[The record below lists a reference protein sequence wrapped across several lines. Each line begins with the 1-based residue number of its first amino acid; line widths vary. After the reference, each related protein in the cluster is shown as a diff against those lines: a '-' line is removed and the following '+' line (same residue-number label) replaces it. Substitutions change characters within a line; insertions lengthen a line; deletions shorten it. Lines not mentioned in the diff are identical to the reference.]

1 MALEQPATTLP
12 RETVFE
18 ALTASVQGAAAYNRE
33 DVVPP
38 AAILWTDE
46 RREWESLGPRLRVV
60 LPQFLVLGPYDKA
73 NRVGPAIWLRCVLAG
88 RVPDVTIAPDL
99 VPIIYLPGVSH
110 PTLRATE
117 DCPPELRPLA
127 EWQYRGVFWS
137 QYNGKDWTIA
147 AFLQSDRGGLGLDVA
162 RDRATAAS
170 IRRALG
176 RLLDV
181 PVVDLRAKATHGPLE
196 SEDFDAFISDD
207 PVDDLLTWLSD
218 PKGTLERSDTSQWDT
233 LCSRCKSDYDFDP
246 VKDGE
251 LVGAE
256 RLGSQAKPAWQTAWK
271 RFAAM
276 PSRYPG
282 LVDLL
287 RKAKPSSTSGDL
299 LASLPSEA
307 WPQDNEAE
315 EAELRQ
321 ALHELP
327 ALPVAK
333 ASAQLRELEQ
343 KHGMRRSWVWAKLG
357 RTPLAQAIHHLSRM
371 AEVTKTPLTG
381 ASAADLIDAY
391 TTQGWRADAAVLD
404 SLAAVTSHD
413 DRAAVCAAIRHVYA
427 PWLRD
432 AAELFQQRA
441 AAMPLPGRES
451 PRLDDVPTGTCL
463 LFVDGLRFDVG
474 QKLQEALQGRVGG
487 IELTSHTAALPTVTA
502 TAKPAVSPVAHHIT
516 GLTAGEDFCPSV
528 TNAGKDL
535 TTDRFRALLEDAGF
549 QVLSG
554 AELGDPEGKAWAE
567 YGNLDHI
574 GHQESIGLARRIPEL
589 LTDLV
594 ARIESLLVAGW
605 REVRVVTDHGW
616 LLVPGGLPKA
626 ELPKYLTVSR
636 WGRCAVVKTSA
647 QVDLP
652 CYAWFWSE
660 HVRVASPHGI
670 DCFIAGKEYDHGGL
684 SLQECVV
691 SQLSIRARQET
702 ATSASIASVRW
713 VGLRCR
719 VHIHGQA
726 TGYAVDLRDKVNA
739 PDTSLT
745 GARPV
750 GPDGAVALVVD
761 DDAREGTA
769 AMLVLIDSEGTV
781 VDKTAVTVGA

>member
-1 MALEQPATTLP
+1 MAQEQPGTTQP
-12 RETVFE
+12 RETVFD
-18 ALTASVQGAAAYNRE
+18 ALTASVQGTAAYNRD

-46 RREWESLGPRLRVV
+46 RREWESLVPRLRVI
-60 LPQFLVLGPYDKA
+60 LPQFLTLGSYDQV
-73 NRVGPAIWLRCVLAG
+73 NRVGPALWLRCVLAG
-88 RVPDVTIAPDL
+88 RVPDVTIPPDF
-99 VPIIYLPGVSH
+99 VPILYLPGVSR

-127 EWQYRGVFWS
+127 ELQYRGVFWS
-137 QYNGKDWTIA
+137 QSNGKDWTIA
-147 AFLQSDRGGLGLDVA
+147 AFLQADRGGLGLNVA

-176 RLLDV
+176 KLLDV
-181 PVVDLRAKATHGPLE
+181 PVVDLRAKATHSPLE
-196 SEDFDAFISDD
+196 SEDFDALISDD

-218 PKGTLERSDTSQWDT
+218 PKGAQERWDASQWDT
-233 LCSRCKSDYDFDP
+233 LCSRCKSDYGFDP

-276 PSRYPG
+276 PSRYAG

-307 WPQDNEAE
+307 WPQDNETD

-321 ALHELP
+321 ALHELA

-333 ASAQLRELEQ
+333 ARAQLRELEQ
-343 KHGMRRSWVWAKLG
+343 KHGLRRSWVWAKLG
-357 RTPLAQAIHHLSRM
+357 RTPLAHAIYHLSRM

-381 ASAADLIDAY
+381 ASAVDLIEAY

-404 SLAAVTSHD
+404 SLAAVASHD

-441 AAMPLPGRES
+441 AAEPLSGQES
-451 PRLDDVPTGTCL
+451 PRLGDVSAGTCL

-474 QKLQEALQGRVGG
+474 QKLLEALQGRVGG

-528 TNAGKDL
+528 TSGGKDL
-535 TTDRFRALLEDAGF
+535 TTDRFRALLEDVGF

-574 GHQESIGLARRIPEL
+574 GHQEGIGLARRIPEL

-616 LLVPGGLPKA
+616 LLVPCGLPKA

-647 QVDLP
+647 HVELP
-652 CYAWFWSE
+652 SYAWFWSE

-691 SQLSIRARQET
+691 SQLSIRARPEM
-702 ATSASIASVRW
+702 AASASIGSVRW

-719 VHIHGQA
+719 VHIDGQA
-726 TGYAVDLRDKVNA
+726 TGYSVDLRDKVNA

-745 GARPV
+745 GPRPV
-750 GPDGAVALVVD
+750 GQDGVVALVVE

-769 AMLVLIDSEGTV
+769 AMLVLIDAGGTV
-781 VDKTAVTVGA
+781 VDKQAVTVGA

>member
-1 MALEQPATTLP
+1 MALPQPAATQP
-12 RETVFE
+12 RDTVFE
-18 ALTASVQGAAAYNRE
+18 VLIASLQEAATYNRD
-33 DVVPP
+33 DVVAP

-46 RREWESLGPRLRVV
+46 RRDWESLVPRLRVV
-60 LPQFLVLGPYDKA
+60 LPQFLTLGAYDQA
-73 NRVGPAIWLRCVLAG
+73 NRVGLAICLRCALAG
-88 RVPDVTIAPDL
+88 RVTEVTIPPDL
-99 VPIIYLPGVSH
+99 VPIIYRPGISR

-127 EWQYRGVFWS
+127 ELQYRGVFWS
-137 QYNGKDWTIA
+137 QSNGKDWTIA

-162 RDRATAAS
+162 RDRATATS
-170 IRRALG
+170 IGRALG
-176 RLLDV
+176 KLLDV
-181 PVVDLRAKATHGPLE
+181 PVADLRAKATQGPLE
-196 SEDFDAFISDD
+196 SEDFDALISDD

-218 PKGTLERSDTSQWDT
+218 PKGARERWEISQWDT
-233 LCSRCKSDYDFDP
+233 LCSRCKSDYGFDP

-256 RLGSQAKPAWQTAWK
+256 RLGAQVKPAWQTAWK
-271 RFAAM
+271 RFAAT

-287 RKAKPSSTSGDL
+287 RKAKPSSPSGDL

-321 ALHELP
+321 ALHELT
-327 ALPVAK
+327 ALPSAK
-333 ASAQLRELEQ
+333 ARAQLCDLEQ
-343 KHGMRRSWVWAKLG
+343 KHGIRRSWVWAKLS
-357 RTPLAQAIHHLSRM
+357 RTPLAQAIQHLSRM
-371 AEVTKTPLTG
+371 AEVTGTPLAG
-381 ASAADLIDAY
+381 ASAADLIAAY

-404 SLAAVTSHD
+404 SLSAVASHN

-432 AAELFQQRA
+432 AAELFQQRLA
-441 AAMPLPGRES
+441 ATPFPGRES
-451 PRLDDVPTGTCL
+451 SRLDDVPAGTCL

-487 IELTSHTAALPTVTA
+487 IEMTSHTAALPTVTA

-535 TTDRFRALLEDAGF
+535 TTDRFRALLEDTGF

-567 YGNLDHI
+567 YGNLDHL
-574 GHQESIGLARRIPEL
+574 GHQEGLGLARRIPEL

-594 ARIESLLVAGW
+594 ARIESLLAAGW
-605 REVRVVTDHGW
+605 GEVRVVTDHGW

-647 QVDLP
+647 HVDLP

-684 SLQECVV
+684 SLQEGVV
-691 SQLSIRARQET
+691 SQLSIRARPPT
-702 ATSASIASVRW
+702 AASASIGLVRW

-719 VHIHGQA
+719 VHIDGQA
-726 TGYAVDLRDKVNA
+726 SGYFVDLRDKVNA
-739 PDTSLT
+739 ADTSLT
-745 GARPV
+745 GARPA
-750 GPDGAVALVVD
+750 GQDGAVAFVVED
-761 DDAREGTA
+761 DVREGTA
-769 AMLVLIDSEGTV
+769 AMLVLIDPEGTV
-781 VDKTAVTVGA
+781 VDKTAVTIGA

>member
-1 MALEQPATTLP
+1 MTQAQPATTQP
-12 RETVFE
+12 RDTVFE
-18 ALTASVQGAAAYNRE
+18 ALIASLQGTSAYNRD
-33 DVVPP
+33 DVVSP
-38 AAILWTDE
+38 AVILWTDE
-46 RREWESLGPRLRVV
+46 RREWESLLPRLRVV
-60 LPQFLVLGPYDKA
+60 LPQFLTLGAYDQA

-88 RVPDVTIAPDL
+88 RVPEGTIPPDL
-99 VPIIYLPGVSH
+99 VPIIYLPGISR

-127 EWQYRGVFWS
+127 ELQYRGVFWS
-137 QYNGKDWTIA
+137 QSNGKDWTIA
-147 AFLQSDRGGLGLDVA
+147 AFLQSDRGGLGLDVG

-170 IRRALG
+170 MRRALG
-176 RLLDV
+176 KLLDV
-181 PVVDLRAKATHGPLE
+181 PVVDLRAKATLGPLE
-196 SEDFDAFISDD
+196 SEDFDALISDD

-218 PKGTLERSDTSQWDT
+218 PKGAQERWETSQWDT
-233 LCSRCKSDYDFDP
+233 LCSRCKSDYGFDP

-256 RLGSQAKPAWQTAWK
+256 RLGSQAKPTWQTAWK
-271 RFAAM
+271 RFVAM

-282 LVDLL
+282 LVELL
-287 RKAKPSSTSGDL
+287 RKAKPSSPSGDL

-321 ALHELP
+321 ALHELA
-327 ALPVAK
+327 ALPMAK
-333 ASAQLRELEQ
+333 ARSQLCELEQ
-343 KHGMRRSWVWAKLG
+343 KHGVRRSWVWAKLG
-357 RTPLAQAIHHLSRM
+357 RTPLAHAIHHLSRM
-371 AEVTKTPLTG
+371 AEGTKTPVTG
-381 ASAADLIDAY
+381 ASTVDLINAY
-391 TTQGWRADAAVLD
+391 TKQGWRADGAVLD
-404 SLAAVTSHD
+404 SLAAVTSHE
-413 DRAAVCAAIRHVYA
+413 DRAAVCAAIQHVYV

-432 AAELFQQRA
+432 AAELFQQRV

-451 PRLDDVPTGTCL
+451 PRLDDVPAGTCL

-487 IELTSHTAALPTVTA
+487 IEMTSHTAALPTVTA

-528 TNAGKDL
+528 INGGKDL
-535 TTDRFRALLEDAGF
+535 TTDRFRTLLEDAGF

-554 AELGDPEGKAWAE
+554 AELGDPAGKAWAE
-567 YGNLDHI
+567 YGNLDHL
-574 GHQESIGLARRIPEL
+574 GHQEGIGLARRIPEL

-594 ARIESLLVAGW
+594 SRIESLFMAGW

-647 QVDLP
+647 HVDLP

-670 DCFIAGKEYDHGGL
+670 DCFIAGKAYDHGGL

-691 SQLSIRARQET
+691 PQLSIRAPQET
-702 ATSASIASVRW
+702 AASASIGSVRW

-719 VHIHGQA
+719 VHIDGRA
-726 TGYAVDLRDKVNA
+726 TGYCVDLRDKVNA

-745 GARPV
+745 GPRPV
-750 GPDGAVALVVD
+750 GQDGAVALVVE

-769 AMLVLIDSEGTV
+769 AMLVLIDSGGTV
-781 VDKTAVTVGA
+781 VDKRAVTVGA

>member
-1 MALEQPATTLP
+1 
-12 RETVFE
+12 V
-18 ALTASVQGAAAYNRE
+18 
-33 DVVPP
+33 
-38 AAILWTDE
+38 AI
-46 RREWESLGPRLRVV
+46 P
-60 LPQFLVLGPYDKA
+60 
-73 NRVGPAIWLRCVLAG
+73 
-88 RVPDVTIAPDL
+88 PDL
-99 VPIIYLPGVSH
+99 VPIVYLPGVSR

-127 EWQYRGVFWS
+127 ELQYRSVFWS
-137 QYNGKDWTIA
+137 QSNGKDWTVT
-147 AFLQSDRGGLGLDVA
+147 AFLQSDRGGLGLNVA
-162 RDRATAAS
+162 RDRATATS

-176 RLLDV
+176 KLLDV

-196 SEDFDAFISDD
+196 SEDFDALISDD

-218 PKGTLERSDTSQWDT
+218 PKGVRERWETSQWDT
-233 LCSRCKSDYDFDP
+233 LCSRCRSDYGFDP

-256 RLGSQAKPAWQTAWK
+256 RLGLQAKPAWQTTWR
-271 RFAAM
+271 RFTAM
-276 PSRYPG
+276 PSRYAG
-282 LVDLL
+282 LIELL
-287 RKAKPSSTSGDL
+287 RRAKPASPSGDL

-321 ALHELP
+321 ALRDLA
-327 ALPVAK
+327 ALPVAQ
-333 ASAQLRELEQ
+333 ARAQILELEQ
-343 KHGMRRSWVWAKLG
+343 KHGVRRSWVWAKLG
-357 RTPLAQAIHHLSRM
+357 RAPLAQAIHHLSRM
-371 AEVTKTPLTG
+371 AEVTKTPVTG
-381 ASAADLIDAY
+381 VSAADLIEAY

-404 SLAAVTSHD
+404 SLAAVTSHE
-413 DRAAVCAAIRHVYA
+413 DRAAVCAAIQHVYV

-432 AAELFQQRA
+432 AAELFQQRV
-441 AAMPLPGRES
+441 AAMPLPGRDC
-451 PRLDDVPTGTCL
+451 PRLDAVPAGTCV

-502 TAKPAVSPVAHHIT
+502 TAKPAVSPVAQHIT
-516 GLTAGEDFCPSV
+516 GLTAGEDLCPSI
-528 TNAGKDL
+528 TNVGKDL
-535 TTDRFRALLEDAGF
+535 TTDRFRALLEDSGF

-554 AELGDPEGKAWAE
+554 AELGDPQGKAWAE
-567 YGNLDHI
+567 YGNLDHL
-574 GHQESIGLARRIPEL
+574 GHQEGLGLARRIPEL

-594 ARIESLLVAGW
+594 ARIESLLAAGW

-626 ELPKYLTVSR
+626 ELPKYLTLSR
-636 WGRCAVVKTSA
+636 WGRCAVVKISA
-647 QVDLP
+647 HVDLP

-702 ATSASIASVRW
+702 AASASIASVRW

-719 VHIHGQA
+719 VHINGQA
-726 TGYAVDLRDKVNA
+726 TGYSVDLRDKVNA

-761 DDAREGTA
+761 DDTREGTA
-769 AMLVLIDSEGTV
+769 AMLVLIDSEGAI
-781 VDKTAVTVGA
+781 VDKQAVTVGA

>member
-1 MALEQPATTLP
+1 MAQARPATTQP
-12 RETVFE
+12 HDTVFE
-18 ALTASVQGAAAYNRE
+18 ALIASLQDAAAYNRD

-46 RREWESLGPRLRVV
+46 RREWESLLPRLRVV
-60 LPQFLVLGPYDKA
+60 LPQFFTLGAYDQA

-88 RVPDVTIAPDL
+88 RVPEVTIPPDL
-99 VPIIYLPGVSH
+99 VPIVYLPGVSR

-117 DCPPELRPLA
+117 DCPPALRPLA
-127 EWQYRGVFWS
+127 ELQYRGVFWS
-137 QYNGKDWTIA
+137 QSNGKDWTIT
-147 AFLQSDRGGLGLDVA
+147 AFLQSDRGGLGLEVA
-162 RDRATAAS
+162 RDRSTGAS

-176 RLLDV
+176 KLLDV
-181 PVVDLRAKATHGPLE
+181 PVIDLRARAAHGPLE

-218 PKGTLERSDTSQWDT
+218 PKVARERWDTSEWDT
-233 LCSRCKSDYDFDP
+233 LCSRCKSDYGFDP

-256 RLGSQAKPAWQTAWK
+256 RLGAPAKPPWQTAWK

-287 RKAKPSSTSGDL
+287 RQAKPSSLSGDL

-321 ALHELP
+321 ALD
-327 ALPVAK
+327 ALAASPVVQARV
-333 ASAQLRELEQ
+333 QLCDLEQ
-343 KHGMRRSWVWAKLG
+343 KHGLRRSWVWAKLG
-357 RTPLAQAIHHLSRM
+357 RAPLAYAIHHLSRM
-371 AEVTKTPLTG
+371 AEVTRTPLTG
-381 ASAADLIDAY
+381 ASTADLIEAY

-404 SLAAVTSHD
+404 SLATVTSHD
-413 DRAAVCAAIRHVYA
+413 DRAAVCVAIRHAYV

-432 AAELFQQRA
+432 AAELFQQRL
-441 AAMPLPGRES
+441 AAMPLPGRDS
-451 PRLDDVPTGTCL
+451 PRLDDVPVGTCL

-502 TAKPAVSPVAHHIT
+502 TAKPAVSPVAHLIT

-535 TTDRFRALLEDAGF
+535 TTERFRALFEDAGF
-549 QVLSG
+549 QVLNG

-567 YGNLDHI
+567 YGNLDHL
-574 GHQESIGLARRIPEL
+574 GHQEGLGLARRVPEL
-589 LTDLV
+589 LTELV
-594 ARIESLLVAGW
+594 ARIEALLAAGW

-647 QVDLP
+647 HVDLP
-652 CYAWFWSE
+652 CYVWFWSE
-660 HVRVASPHGI
+660 DVRVASPHGI
-670 DCFIAGKEYDHGGL
+670 DCFIAGKAYDHGGL

-691 SQLSIRARQET
+691 SQLSIRTPQQT
-702 ATSASIASVRW
+702 AGSASISSVRW

-719 VHIHGQA
+719 IHINGQA
-726 TGYAVDLRDKVNA
+726 SGYSVDLRDKVNA

-745 GARPV
+745 GARAV
-750 GPDGAVALVVD
+750 GQNSEVALVVE

-769 AMLVLIDSEGTV
+769 AILVLIDAGGTV

>member
-1 MALEQPATTLP
+1 MALAQPGTTQP
-12 RETVFE
+12 RDTVFE
-18 ALTASVQGAAAYNRE
+18 ALIASLQGAAAYNRD

-46 RREWESLGPRLRVV
+46 RREWEGLVPRLRVV
-60 LPQFLVLGPYDKA
+60 LPQFLALGAYDQA
-73 NRVGPAIWLRCVLAG
+73 NRTGPAIWLRCALAG
-88 RVPDVTIAPDL
+88 GIPEVTIPPDL
-99 VPIIYLPGVSH
+99 VPIIYLPGISR

-117 DCPPELRPLA
+117 DCPLELRPLA

-137 QYNGKDWTIA
+137 QSNGKDWTIG

-162 RDRATAAS
+162 RDRATAVS

-176 RLLDV
+176 QLLDF
-181 PVVDLRAKATHGPLE
+181 PLVDLRAKATHGPLE
-196 SEDFDAFISDD
+196 SEDFNALISDD

-218 PKGTLERSDTSQWDT
+218 PMGARERWEISQWDT
-233 LCSRCKSDYDFDP
+233 LCSRCKSDYGFDP
-246 VKDGE
+246 VNDGA
-251 LVGAE
+251 LIGAE

-276 PSRYPG
+276 PSRYAG

-287 RKAKPSSTSGDL
+287 RKAKPSSLSGDL

-321 ALHELP
+321 ALHALA
-327 ALPVAK
+327 ALPVGK
-333 ASAQLRELEQ
+333 AGAQLCELEQ
-343 KHGMRRSWVWAKLG
+343 KHGLRRSWVWAMLG
-357 RTPLAQAIHHLSRM
+357 RAPLAEAVHHLSRM
-371 AEVTKTPLTG
+371 AEVTRTPVTG
-381 ASAADLIDAY
+381 ASTADLVEAY

-404 SLAAVTSHD
+404 SLAAVTSHE

-432 AAELFQQRA
+432 AAELFQQRVA
-441 AAMPLPGRES
+441 AIPLPGRDS
-451 PRLDDVPTGTCL
+451 PRLGDVPAGTCL

-502 TAKPAVSPVAHHIT
+502 TAKPAVSPVADHIT

-528 TNAGKDL
+528 TDAGKDL

-574 GHQESIGLARRIPEL
+574 GHQEGIGLARRIREL

-605 REVRVVTDHGW
+605 HEVRVVTDHGW

-647 QVDLP
+647 HVDLP
-652 CYAWFWSE
+652 C
-660 HVRVASPHGI
+660 SPGS
-670 DCFIAGKEYDHGGL
+670 GL
-684 SLQECVV
+684 SMCGSL
-691 SQLSIRARQET
+691 LPT
-702 ATSASIASVRW
+702 ASTASSPAKNTI
-713 VGLRCR
+713 
-719 VHIHGQA
+719 
-726 TGYAVDLRDKVNA
+726 
-739 PDTSLT
+739 
-745 GARPV
+745 
-750 GPDGAVALVVD
+750 
-761 DDAREGTA
+761 TA
-769 AMLVLIDSEGTV
+769 A
-781 VDKTAVTVGA
+781 